1 MSALTAS
8 QAKSMLLSVAGTVI
22 AHREFLCEADR
33 HIGDGDHGIGMA
45 NGFEVAA
52 KELESHQYHDVYQV
66 FSTVGRTM
74 IKVMGG
80 ASGIIFGFLFYAGT
94 RNMPAK
100 SEINETEFAGIFE
113 KALAEIQ
120 AKGQAKPGDKT
131 LVDGLAP
138 AVQAMRDCLLRGA
151 AFPEL
156 LKAACQAAE
165 AGMEASKQ
173 FIARVG
179 KAKTLGERS
188 IGYPDAGCVSLL
200 LITRAMSDWAQH
212 NLSTR
217 EGDLLLP

>member
-1 MSALTAS
+1 MPVLTAT

-22 AHREFLCEADR
+22 AHREFLCDADR

-45 NGFEVAA
+45 NGFAA
-52 KELESHQYHDVYQV
+52 AARELESHDYNDVYQV

-94 RNMPAK
+94 RNMPPKFA
-100 SEINETEFAGIFE
+100 INETEFAEIFE

-120 AKGQAKPGDKT
+120 AKGGAKAGDKT
-131 LVDGLAP
+131 VIDGLSP
-138 AVQAMRDCLLRGA
+138 AVQAMRDGLARGA
-151 AFPEL
+151 AFPEM
-156 LKAACQAAE
+156 LKAARQAAE
-165 AGMEASKQ
+165 SGMEASKQ
-173 FIARVG
+173 YVARVG

-200 LITRAMSDWAQH
+200 LITRAMSDWAQQ
-212 NLSTR
+212 NLQKN
-217 EGDLLLP
+217 EGGLP